1 MRTFFQ
7 ELKKRRVY
15 RVAIVYGVVASGAV
29 QLAGTVLPAFNAP
42 VWTQQVFLVALALGF
57 PVALIL
63 AWAFDLTPSGI
74 ERTPSAHG
82 LQVVRTRQMWL
93 LGLSG
98 LLIAGV
104 ALAGYWFWHPWRNPG
119 LAGSSL
125 TSDKILDKGIAVLPF
140 QNLSVEPAN
149 AFFTQGVQDQILT
162 DLAKVADL
170 KVISRTSVASYK
182 TDVSRNLRDIGR
194 QLGVAYIVEGS
205 VQRDEKR
212 LRISAQLIDAR
223 TDTHLWAESYDR
235 ELADVFA
242 LQSEIAE
249 TIVDQLRAKLS
260 PKEKAGIE
268 EFPTRD
274 LAAYDLFVQGKQ
286 IVNSYLDAV
295 DTATA
300 LEQAVRFLEEAV
312 ARDPRFVLAYANLS
326 RAHSLLYFLDLDPTP
341 GRLARADEAVRTAL
355 RLNPNS
361 GEAHLALAEYYFR
374 GYRDH
379 SNAMAELAT
388 AQPSLPNSVP
398 LFLLRGY
405 IERRQ
410 GHWPESEQNFTK
422 AVDLDPRSTNAI
434 NLLADHYILVRQYTK
449 ATGVYDRAIAAGL
462 ESPILLVR
470 RANIGFAASGEV
482 GPFRAVLEAAP
493 PNLDVGGGE
502 TPLRI
507 MLAMAE
513 GDFAR
518 ARQSLALSPR
528 ADFQDVDFTFYYPRP
543 WFEARIAQA
552 EGDEPTAGAA
562 FRKARAIFEARL
574 KVKPEDAR
582 TIAVLA
588 QTDAGLGDKALALRE
603 AQHAVDLMPI
613 SRDAYDGPL
622 VLQALAEVYAWTG
635 ESKRA
640 IDLIEQL
647 LKMPGYLCYGYLLHD
662 PRWAP
667 LRGNPRFDQLVHS
680 LAPIR

>member
-1 MRTFFQ
+1 MKTFFQ

-15 RVAIVYGVVASGAV
+15 RVAIVYAVVASGAV

-63 AWAFDLTPSGI
+63 AWAFDLTRRGI
-74 ERTPSAHG
+74 ERAPSAHG

-93 LGLSG
+93 LGVAG
-98 LLIAGV
+98 FLIAGV
-104 ALAGYWFWHPWRNPG
+104 ALAGYWFWHPWRNPR
-119 LAGSSL
+119 LASPSL
-125 TSDKILDKGIAVLPF
+125 TSDEILEKGIAVLPF
-140 QNLSVEPAN
+140 QNLSAEPAN

-162 DLAKVADL
+162 DLAKVSDL
-170 KVISRTSVASYK
+170 KIISRTSVAPYK
-182 TDVSRNLRDIGR
+182 TDATRNLREIGR

-212 LRISAQLIDAR
+212 LRISAELIDAR

-260 PKEKAGIE
+260 PEEKAGIE

-274 LAAYDLFVQGKQ
+274 LAAYDLFLQGRQ
-286 IVNSYLDAV
+286 IVNSYLDAA
-295 DTATA
+295 DTAAA
-300 LEQAVRFLEEAV
+300 LEQAVRLFEEAV
-312 ARDPRFVLAYANLS
+312 ERDPRFVLAYADLS
-326 RAHSLLYFLDLDPTP
+326 RAHSLLYFLDLDPSP
-341 GRLARADEAVRTAL
+341 GRLARADDAVRTAL

-374 GYRDH
+374 GHRDYPK
-379 SNAMAELAT
+379 AMAELIIAH
-388 AQPSLPNSVP
+388 ASLPNSVP

-405 IERRQ
+405 VERRQ
-410 GHWPESEQNFTK
+410 GHWPESERDFAK
-422 AVDLDPRSTNAI
+422 AVELDPRSTNAI
-434 NLLADHYILVRQYTK
+434 NLLADHYILTRQFTK
-449 ATGVYDRAIAAGL
+449 ASGIFDRAIAAGL
-462 ESPILLVR
+462 ESPVLLVR
-470 RANIGFAASGEV
+470 RANEAFAVSGDIA
-482 GPFRAVLEAAP
+482 PFRAVLATAS

-502 TPLRI
+502 TPMRI
-507 MLAMAE
+507 LVALAE
-513 GDFAR
+513 RDFAR
-518 ARQSLALSPR
+518 ARQTLAASPR
-528 ADFQDVDFTFYYPRP
+528 NDFQDVDFSFYFPRA
-543 WFEARIAQA
+543 WFEAGIARA
-552 EGDEPTAGAA
+552 EGDEPAARAA
-562 FRKARAIFEARL
+562 FTKARAIFEARL

-582 TIAVLA
+582 TIAVHA
-588 QTDAGLGDKALALRE
+588 QTDAGLGDKVLALRE
-603 AQHAVDLMPI
+603 AQHAVDLMPV

-622 VLQALAEVYAWTG
+622 VLQGLAEVCAWTG
-635 ESKRA
+635 ESERA

-647 LKMPGYLCYGYLLHD
+647 LKMPGYLAYGFLLHE

-667 LRGNPRFDQLVHS
+667 LRGNPRFDQLVRS
-680 LAPIR
+680 LVPTH

>member
-1 MRTFFQ
+1 MRTFFR

-15 RVAIVYGVVASGAV
+15 RVAFVYGVVASGAV
-29 QLAGTVLPAFNAP
+29 QLAGTVLPAFDAP

-63 AWAFDLTPSGI
+63 AWAFDLTRSGI
-74 ERTPSAHG
+74 QRTPSARG
-82 LQVVRTRQMWL
+82 LRVVRSRQMWL
-93 LGLSG
+93 LGVAG
-98 LLIAGV
+98 LFIAGV
-104 ALAGYWFWHPWRNPG
+104 ALAGYWFWHPWRNPR

-125 TSDKILDKGIAVLPF
+125 TNEEVMDKAIAVLPF
-140 QNLSVEPAN
+140 QNLSAEPSN

-182 TDVSRNLRDIGR
+182 TDASRNLREIGR

-212 LRISAQLIDAR
+212 VRISAQLIDAR
-223 TDTHLWAESYDR
+223 TDTHLWADSYDR

-249 TIVDQLRAKLS
+249 TIVDHLRAKLS
-260 PKEKAGIE
+260 PEEKADIE
-268 EFPTRD
+268 EFPTRN

-286 IVNSYLDAV
+286 IVNSYLDAT
-295 DTATA
+295 DTAAA
-300 LEQAVRFLEEAV
+300 LEQAVRLFEEAV

-341 GRLARADEAVRTAL
+341 GRLARADDAVRTAL

-374 GYRDH
+374 GFRDYK
-379 SNAMAELAT
+379 NAMAELTIAH
-388 AQPSLPNSVP
+388 ASLPNSVP

-410 GHWPESEQNFTK
+410 GHWAESEQDFTK
-422 AVDLDPRSTNAI
+422 AVALDPRSTNAV
-434 NLLADHYILVRQYTK
+434 NLLVDHYVLSRQFAK
-449 ATGVYDRAIAAGL
+449 ATGVFDRAIAAGL

-470 RANIGFAASGEV
+470 RANVVFAANGEV
-482 GPFRAVLEAAP
+482 APFRAVLEAAP
-493 PNLDVGGGE
+493 PDLDVGGGE

-507 MLAMAE
+507 LVALAE
-513 GDFAR
+513 GDYAR
-518 ARQSLALSPR
+518 ARQTLAASLRDDFQGVDFSFYFPR
-528 ADFQDVDFTFYYPRP
+528 AWY
-543 WFEARIAQA
+543 EAEIARA
-552 EGDEPTAGAA
+552 EGDQPAARAA
-562 FRKARAIFEARL
+562 FARARAIFEARL

-582 TIAVLA
+582 TLAVLA
-588 QTDAGLGDKALALRE
+588 QTDAGLGRKTLALRE
-603 AQHAVDLMPI
+603 AQHAVDLMPV

-622 VLQALAEVYAWTG
+622 VLQGQAQVYAWTG
-635 ESKRA
+635 EPDRA
-640 IDLIEQL
+640 IDLIGQL

-662 PRWAP
+662 PQWAP
-667 LRGNPRFDQLVHS
+667 LRGNPRFEQLVHS
-680 LAPIR
+680 LAPAH

>member
-1 MRTFFQ
+1 MRTFFR

-15 RVAIVYGVVASGAV
+15 RVAFVYGVVASGAV
-29 QLAGTVLPAFNAP
+29 QLAGTVLPAFDAP

-63 AWAFDLTPSGI
+63 AWAFDLTRSGI
-74 ERTPSAHG
+74 QRTPSARG
-82 LQVVRTRQMWL
+82 LRVVRSRQMWL
-93 LGLSG
+93 LGVAG
-98 LLIAGV
+98 LFIAGV
-104 ALAGYWFWHPWRNPG
+104 ALAGYWFWHPWRNPR

-125 TSDKILDKGIAVLPF
+125 TNEEVMDKAIAVLPF
-140 QNLSVEPAN
+140 QNLSAEPSN

-182 TDVSRNLRDIGR
+182 TDASRNLREIGR

-212 LRISAQLIDAR
+212 VRISAQLIDAR
-223 TDTHLWAESYDR
+223 TDTHLWADSYDR

-249 TIVDQLRAKLS
+249 TIVDHLRAKLS
-260 PKEKAGIE
+260 PEEKADIE
-268 EFPTRD
+268 EFPTSN

-286 IVNSYLDAV
+286 IVNSYLDAT
-295 DTATA
+295 DTAAA
-300 LEQAVRFLEEAV
+300 LEQAVRLFEEAV

-341 GRLARADEAVRTAL
+341 GRLARAGDAVRTAL

-374 GYRDH
+374 GFRDYK
-379 SNAMAELAT
+379 NAMAELTIAH
-388 AQPSLPNSVP
+388 ASLPNSVP

-410 GHWPESEQNFTK
+410 GHWAESEQDFTK
-422 AVDLDPRSTNAI
+422 AVALDPRSTNAV
-434 NLLADHYILVRQYTK
+434 NLLVDHYVLSRQFAK
-449 ATGVYDRAIAAGL
+449 ATGVFDRAIAAGL

-470 RANIGFAASGEV
+470 RANVVFAANGEV
-482 GPFRAVLEAAP
+482 APFRAVLEAAP
-493 PNLDVGGGE
+493 PDLDVGGGE

-507 MLAMAE
+507 LVALAE
-513 GDFAR
+513 GDYAR
-518 ARQSLALSPR
+518 ARQTLAASLRDDFQGVDFSFYFPR
-528 ADFQDVDFTFYYPRP
+528 AWY
-543 WFEARIAQA
+543 EAEIARA
-552 EGDEPTAGAA
+552 EGDQPAARAA
-562 FRKARAIFEARL
+562 FARARAIFEARL

-582 TIAVLA
+582 TLAVLA
-588 QTDAGLGDKALALRE
+588 QTDAGLGSKTLALRE
-603 AQHAVDLMPI
+603 AQHAVDLMPV

-622 VLQALAEVYAWTG
+622 VLQGQAQVYAWTG
-635 ESKRA
+635 EPDRA
-640 IDLIEQL
+640 IDLIGQL

-662 PRWAP
+662 PQWAP
-667 LRGNPRFDQLVHS
+667 LRGNPRFEQLVHS
-680 LAPIR
+680 LAPAH